1 MSPDVEFTTKAAGL
15 LLRMQAEHRNL
26 VVLLDDTSYYT
37 NSNVMARENPPTWPV
52 DLLSE
57 KDGVRVYINP
67 VLRKS
72 LQTAW
77 VVIDV
82 LDFADDSF
90 SLETKFGK
98 RFFKSAA
105 S

>member
-1 MSPDVEFTTKAAGL
+1 
-15 LLRMQAEHRNL
+15 
-26 VVLLDDTSYYT
+26 
-37 NSNVMARENPPTWPV
+37 V